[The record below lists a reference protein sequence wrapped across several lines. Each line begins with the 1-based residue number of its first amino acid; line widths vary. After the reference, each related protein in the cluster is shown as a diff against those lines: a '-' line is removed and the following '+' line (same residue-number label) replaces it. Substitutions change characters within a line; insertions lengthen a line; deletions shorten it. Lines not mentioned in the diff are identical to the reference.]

1 MQPTELRIG
10 NILYDPIS
18 QRYCQVSS
26 INHEGNIRLFSRH
39 TDSFNENINNANAPI
54 PIPLTPEILLKVGAQ
69 KVEGTQCYKL
79 AVGDIW
85 IIVYPSGSIEI
96 WNDVDTIKLNIDINQ
111 LHKFQN
117 LVFDLTGKEL
127 NVDEVLK

>member
-10 NILYDPIS
+10 NMIFDSECHPHYFKVEQIARHVGYELWVVYRNGSVKCKNPEPI
-18 QRYCQVSS
+18 Q
-26 INHEGNIRLFSRH
+26 
-39 TDSFNENINNANAPI
+39 
-54 PIPLTPEILLKVGAQ
+54 LTPEILLKVGAE

-117 LVFDLTGKEL
+117 LVFALTGTEL
-127 NVDEVLK
+127 NVDELLK